1 MSFHPGWLGMPQGE
15 NPRCLDKGD
24 RNYGNCDDRNPP
36 TLAPVHS

>member
-1 MSFHPGWLGMPQGE
+1 MLFHSGGLAFCRESPG
-15 NPRCLDKGD
+15 CLDEGE